1 MAHGARVARFGADDG
16 EVADVTAPDDV
27 TAPGGDVDVA
37 ADSDGGLTAGSV
49 AVFGDLEPGSGAA
62 SAPVA
67 GLGDVRAGR
76 AVEPV
81 AELGGIADT
90 AAPAGRTARWDGT
103 AVAGRSGRPRA
114 AAVAE
119 PRADR
124 RRTGSEPAER
134 PRRRPVVSAEPEP
147 EPGSGPPDV
156 DTERT
161 PARARQERRSG
172 PRQVDP
178 DADPVSAARE
188 ICLRLLSDRSRT
200 RQELAHALRRRGV
213 PDEAA
218 ASVLERFDEVGLIDD
233 AAFAGQWVRS
243 RHNHRGLARRAIAM
257 ELRRK
262 GVDDEVAS
270 EALAEVDP
278 DSETRRARELVDR
291 KLRSLTVDTPE
302 KRVVATRRLV
312 GMLARKGYGG
322 ATAYGVVRDALA
334 AHGADDDEFGLEP
347 VDE

>member
-1 MAHGARVARFGADDG
+1 M
-16 EVADVTAPDDV
+16 
-27 TAPGGDVDVA
+27 
-37 ADSDGGLTAGSV
+37 
-49 AVFGDLEPGSGAA
+49 
-62 SAPVA
+62 
-67 GLGDVRAGR
+67 
-76 AVEPV
+76 
-81 AELGGIADT
+81 
-90 AAPAGRTARWDGT
+90 
-103 AVAGRSGRPRA
+103 
-114 AAVAE
+114 
-119 PRADR
+119 
-124 RRTGSEPAER
+124 
-134 PRRRPVVSAEPEP
+134 
-147 EPGSGPPDV
+147 
-156 DTERT
+156 
-161 PARARQERRSG
+161 
-172 PRQVDP
+172 
-178 DADPVSAARE
+178 SAARE

-322 ATAYGVVRDALA
+322 GTAYGVVRDALA
-334 AHGADDDEFGLEP
+334 AHGADEDELGLEP